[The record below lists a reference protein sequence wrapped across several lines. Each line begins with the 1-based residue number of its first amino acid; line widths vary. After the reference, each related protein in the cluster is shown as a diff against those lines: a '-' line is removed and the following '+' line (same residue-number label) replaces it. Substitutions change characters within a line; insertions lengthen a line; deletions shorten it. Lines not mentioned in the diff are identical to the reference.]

1 MCNKINLLTFLCK
14 NTYHKAHTKGR
25 KKMKKI
31 FVLGII
37 VGAVSVYGARAELV
51 ETVTTTES
59 DVVTVENPT
68 ITEPVA
74 EPTVVATEPVA
85 EPVVVQEEFDEV
97 IEEEVPPEE
106 EPEPEPV
113 EEYPVP
119 TEDIPD

>member
-1 MCNKINLLTFLCK
+1 
-14 NTYHKAHTKGR
+14 
-25 KKMKKI
+25 MKKI

-37 VGAVSVYGARAELV
+37 VGAVSVYGARAEFV

-59 DVVTVENPT
+59 EVVAVENPT
-68 ITEPVA
+68 VA
-74 EPTVVATEPVA
+74 EPTVVAKEPVA
-85 EPVVVQEEFDEV
+85 EPVVVQEEFDET
-97 IEEEVPPEE
+97 IEDVVPPEE

>member
-1 MCNKINLLTFLCK
+1 
-14 NTYHKAHTKGR
+14 
-25 KKMKKI
+25 MKKI

-37 VGAVSVYGARAELV
+37 VGAVSVYGARAEFV

-74 EPTVVATEPVA
+74 EPTVVAVESVA
-85 EPVVVQEEFDEV
+85 EPVVVQEEFDET
-97 IEEEVPPEE
+97 IEDVVPPEE

>member
-1 MCNKINLLTFLCK
+1 
-14 NTYHKAHTKGR
+14 
-25 KKMKKI
+25 MKKI

-37 VGAVSVYGARAELV
+37 VGAVSVYGARAEFV

-59 DVVTVENPT
+59 EVVTVENPT
-68 ITEPVA
+68 IT

-85 EPVVVQEEFDEV
+85 EPVVVQEEFDET
-97 IEEEVPPEE
+97 IEDVVPPEE

>member
-1 MCNKINLLTFLCK
+1 
-14 NTYHKAHTKGR
+14 
-25 KKMKKI
+25 MKKI
-31 FVLGII
+31 FVLGIL

-68 ITEPVA
+68 VAEPVA
-74 EPTVVATEPVA
+74 EPTVVAVEPVA

-106 EPEPEPV
+106 QV

-119 TEDIPD
+119 TEDIPE

>member
-1 MCNKINLLTFLCK
+1 
-14 NTYHKAHTKGR
+14 
-25 KKMKKI
+25 MKKI
-31 FVLGII
+31 FVLGIL

-68 ITEPVA
+68 VA
-74 EPTVVATEPVA
+74 EPTVVAVEPVA

-97 IEEEVPPEE
+97 IDEEVPPE
-106 EPEPEPV
+106 EPV

-119 TEDIPD
+119 TEDIPE

>member
-1 MCNKINLLTFLCK
+1 
-14 NTYHKAHTKGR
+14 
-25 KKMKKI
+25 MKKI

-37 VGAVSVYGARAELV
+37 VGAVSGYGARAELV

-74 EPTVVATEPVA
+74 EPVAEPTVVAVEPVA
-85 EPVVVQEEFDEV
+85 EPVVVQEEFDET
-97 IEEEVPPEE
+97 IEDVVPPEE